1 MAAQFLL
8 PQSVSISCAA
18 LSSVPF
24 DRPTELECES
34 PPRPPL
40 FAAGHFVT
48 ADFPVLV
55 GDSGCAEDRQHRAF
69 TRKFL
74 KRRRS
79 RQDNEDMKAA
89 LAEHTALLR
98 TTFYNLERE
107 GDEEICT
114 ACGTK
119 IYGCLCCNGLEEFMH
134 WGCARDIATR
144 WERHDPFVLDLPARR
159 DGAAQRRLRLNND
172 VGSHLN
178 CCHLR
183 GT

>member
-34 PPRPPL
+34 PPHPPL

-48 ADFPVLV
+48 ADFSVLV
-55 GDSGCAEDRQHRAF
+55 GDSGCAEDSQHRAF

-79 RQDNEDMKAA
+79 RQDNEDMKYPERYKSISVSVPLWA
-89 LAEHTALLR
+89 LI
-98 TTFYNLERE
+98 
-107 GDEEICT
+107 DELSKM
-114 ACGTK
+114 A
-119 IYGCLCCNGLEEFMH
+119 
-134 WGCARDIATR
+134 
-144 WERHDPFVLDLPARR
+144 
-159 DGAAQRRLRLNND
+159 
-172 VGSHLN
+172 
-178 CCHLR
+178 
-183 GT
+183 